1 MPAQLLN
8 DIQTDMQGRL
18 QGTDTYVLRNGVVQN
33 HMKPYKL
40 RRHNDDNKYRVGK
53 LLRGA

>member
-1 MPAQLLN
+1 MPTQLLN

-18 QGTDTYVLRNGVVQN
+18 QGTDTYVLRNGVDQN